1 MKCKKGSLTENL
13 AILTPN
19 MLSQS
24 KETLA
29 GAFQLR
35 KAQRKRA
42 KLIKMM
48 AVTVKLLEGLFQTK
62 ALQVPLSVL
71 RSLMQMKMNNLKQQ
85 LSNRLWASS

>member
-1 MKCKKGSLTENL
+1 MKYKKGLLTENL

-29 GAFQLR
+29 GASQLR

-42 KLIKMM
+42 KLTKMK

-62 ALQVPLSVL
+62 ALQVQLSVP
-71 RSLMQMKMNNLKQQ
+71 RPSMQMKMNNLNLK
-85 LSNRLWASS
+85 LSNRHWASS